1 MSKKTLTNDKI
12 VQVLNKVLENY
23 NLGYDVEDE
32 NRKDQ
37 LIEEFINELKK

>member
-37 LIEEFINELKK
+37 LIEEFINELKQ